1 MTGAL
6 IAFEGLDQSGKE
18 TQARRLQARC
28 EAAGYEVDVLAFPC
42 YQTAIAREIASALSG
57 QRHYTPDVLQLLFIA
72 NRYEYRE
79 RIEAA
84 VARGAVVL
92 CDRYAASSIAYGEA
106 FGLDAAW
113 LADAQRFLPRPT
125 ATVLLDI
132 AAGRAARRKRA
143 NRDHFERDLA
153 LLTRVRASYQRQA
166 AADASWVV
174 IDASHDIDTVAGA
187 VSAAIDARLGLR

>member
-6 IAFEGLDQSGKE
+6 VAFEGLDQSGKE

-28 EAAGYEVDVLAFPC
+28 EAAGRRVEFLAFPC
-42 YQTAIAREIASALSG
+42 YQTAIAQEIAAALGG
-57 QRHYTPDVLQLLFIA
+57 QRAYAPDVLQLLFVA
-72 NRYEYRE
+72 NRYEYRA
-79 RIEAA
+79 RIEQAMA
-84 VARGAVVL
+84 EGAVVI

-106 FGLDAAW
+106 FGVDGAW

-125 ATVLLDI
+125 VTVLLDI
-132 AAGRAARRKRA
+132 AVERAAQRKRA

>member
-1 MTGAL
+1 M
-6 IAFEGLDQSGKE
+6 
-18 TQARRLQARC
+18 
-28 EAAGYEVDVLAFPC
+28 
-42 YQTAIAREIASALSG
+42 
-57 QRHYTPDVLQLLFIA
+57 LQLLFVA
-72 NRYEYRE
+72 NRYEYRA
-79 RIEAA
+79 RIEQAMTA
-84 VARGAVVL
+84 GAVVI

-106 FGLDAAW
+106 FGVDAGW
-113 LADAQRFLPRPT
+113 LADAQRYLPRPT
-125 ATVLLDI
+125 VTVLLDI
-132 AAGRAARRKRA
+132 AAERAAQRKRA

>member
-6 IAFEGLDQSGKE
+6 VAFEGLDQSGKE

-28 EAAGYEVDVLAFPC
+28 ETAGRRVEFLAFPC
-42 YQTAIAREIASALSG
+42 YQTAIAQEIAAALGG
-57 QRHYTPDVLQLLFIA
+57 QRAYAPDVLQLLFVA
-72 NRYEYRE
+72 NRYEYRA
-79 RIEAA
+79 RIEQAMA
-84 VARGAVVL
+84 EGAVVI

-106 FGLDAAW
+106 FGVDGAW

-125 ATVLLDI
+125 VTVLLDI
-132 AAGRAARRKRA
+132 AVERAAQRKRA